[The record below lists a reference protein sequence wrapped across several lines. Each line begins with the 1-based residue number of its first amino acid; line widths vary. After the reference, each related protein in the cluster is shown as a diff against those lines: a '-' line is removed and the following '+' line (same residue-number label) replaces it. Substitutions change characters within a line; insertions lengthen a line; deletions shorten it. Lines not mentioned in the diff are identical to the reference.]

1 LFNLSGKSENKVY
14 IRSTVSDKVFE
25 IQNSKLVSFLN
36 SDVNFWADSSIIP
49 QSVFANNNIQSIRII
64 KNGKKTVYDDKS
76 TIKKLISLT
85 HGKIQ
90 NSMQLSS
97 DELEDD
103 FQSADNINSLQNS
116 QYFSQHFS
124 EQFQER
130 FRFIEQTTIFADF
143 GDGSEIKIH
152 AKPLTD
158 ESYVLTYAFLP
169 ANQIEKP
176 VREIIQRFNYSV
188 IVSSWTMNNF
198 TGE

>member
-1 LFNLSGKSENKVY
+1 MN
-14 IRSTVSDKVFE
+14 
-25 IQNSKLVSFLN
+25 
-36 SDVNFWADSSIIP
+36 
-49 QSVFANNNIQSIRII
+49 
-64 KNGKKTVYDDKS
+64 
-76 TIKKLISLT
+76 
-85 HGKIQ
+85 
-90 NSMQLSS
+90 
-97 DELEDD
+97 
-103 FQSADNINSLQNS
+103 

-130 FRFIEQTTIFADF
+130 FRFIEQTSIFADF

-158 ESYVLTYAFLP
+158 ESYVLTYAFFP